1 MHLLTLDKN
10 DSPGNIVNEIVKRI
24 NEDRRRIKLLEQKLE
39 RMESSISALEEVS
52 MSQMSDIKIT
62 LERINNKIED
72 VSLRFNKIEGDIN
85 NVKRVLAKGA
95 TKLELKQLE
104 SFIDLV
110 NPITSR
116 FITKDELDR
125 ALDDRMD
132 KNLKKVGRNI

>member
-1 MHLLTLDKN
+1 MTLDKN